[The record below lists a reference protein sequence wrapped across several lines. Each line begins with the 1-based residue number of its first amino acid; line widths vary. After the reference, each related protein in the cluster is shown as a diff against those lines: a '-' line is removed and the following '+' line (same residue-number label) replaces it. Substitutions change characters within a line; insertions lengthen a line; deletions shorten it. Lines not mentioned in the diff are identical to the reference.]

1 MTTYVTRHF
10 CYALRGHRQRL
21 TVAFSRSSLG
31 HCEGAS
37 KAVSA
42 VRAAASF
49 SPLAFLSVRTRS
61 SHPKSHSETAGLVS
75 TERTSFSGF
84 TGGLNKVMHALNG
97 NIFYQAAK
105 PKPHCT
111 LWRDSFY
118 LPNGMTVFRY
128 AFYGKES
135 LWLHATRR
143 GSYFEL
149 ETTRADSKTLYG
161 LVLRAVAS
169 KKGEPGNRWPLVQ
182 VYKSQVSLAQV
193 GAVSRSQRYPQT
205 SVSGTQNPIEAFFI
219 NFARFRPPLFFQL
232 RFRRLR

>member
-21 TVAFSRSSLG
+21 TVALSRISLG

-49 SPLAFLSVRTRS
+49 SPLAFLFHLFQSVRLLLRVGWGFLAHRRPLRS

-75 TERTSFSGF
+75 TERMRFSGF
-84 TGGLNKVMHALNG
+84 TGSLSKVMHALNG
-97 NIFYQAAK
+97 NIFYPAAK

-143 GSYFEL
+143 GIYFEL
-149 ETTRADSKTLYG
+149 ETTRTDSKTLYG
-161 LVLRAVAS
+161 HVLRAVAS

-182 VYKSQVSLAQV
+182 VYKSQVSRARV
-193 GAVSRSQRYPQT
+193 GAVSWDPKP
-205 SVSGTQNPIEAFFI
+205 GGDDD
-219 NFARFRPPLFFQL
+219 
-232 RFRRLR
+232 